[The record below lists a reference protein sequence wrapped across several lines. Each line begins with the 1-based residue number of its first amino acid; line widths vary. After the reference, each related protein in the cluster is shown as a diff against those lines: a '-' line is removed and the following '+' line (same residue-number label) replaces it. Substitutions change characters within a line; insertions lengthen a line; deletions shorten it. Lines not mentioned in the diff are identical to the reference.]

1 MKDKRSV
8 PIRFV
13 CPYCNESLK
22 VPDHFAG
29 RKGRCPYCNAKMR
42 IPDVSGGE
50 PEPMEPPD
58 GKQLAPVKAA
68 LKPDTDGPDPFK
80 ATIQAE
86 RAEPDVADGLQVPT
100 LAAAASYDT
109 IDNERSAPTTDPD
122 EAGLIDP
129 LAEAFKPTVPG
140 GAFSEPKIHGKS
152 SSASTPQAQD
162 DEDYIVVEDAPG
174 ADAARA
180 SAQKSHPMDT
190 APTQPMNRKTFGG
203 KPTAPASQPADDDD
217 YIVVEDAPGA
227 DMARAE
233 AEKKKVEA
241 ARLEAEKKKIEAAR
255 ATSTAAQQKA
265 ASAASAAVSAPGSS
279 AVRYSLSA
287 LEENAEPAAIK
298 PSNSDESKKP
308 DDTESRRR
316 AVKSAWGPL
325 LALTALVVLF
335 LAGFLG
341 ILWHAVREKR
351 ITSNEA
357 YAAVRIRA
365 LYSSAETWSAL
376 RKKDS
381 GLSEFATQ
389 LSALEPVGASPK
401 FSQPDYD
408 GYRYLIIKSK
418 DDVFAQAVPVS
429 YGLSGRKT
437 YAIRFNDGRLIEADN
452 GGQQLAVYPDSMPA
466 ESDGESL
473 AWFLGR

>member
-1 MKDKRSV
+1 M

-42 IPDVSGGE
+42 IPEVSGGE

-68 LKPDTDGPDPFK
+68 LKPDTDGLDPFK
-80 ATIQAE
+80 ATVQAE
-86 RAEPDVADGLQVPT
+86 RVEPDDADVLQVPT
-100 LAAAASYDT
+100 LAGPASYDT
-109 IDNERSAPTTDPD
+109 IDNQLSAPTTDPD
-122 EAGLIDP
+122 EAGSSDP

-152 SSASTPQAQD
+152 SSASTPQSQD
-162 DEDYIVVEDAPG
+162 DDDYIVVDDAPG

-180 SAQKSHPMDT
+180 AAQMSHPMDT

-203 KPTAPASQPADDDD
+203 KPATAASQPANDDD

-227 DMARAE
+227 DTARAE
-233 AEKKKVEA
+233 AEKKKAEA
-241 ARLEAEKKKIEAAR
+241 ARIEAEKKKIEPAR
-255 ATSTAAQQKA
+255 ATSTVAQQRA
-265 ASAASAAVSAPGSS
+265 ASAAAAVSAHGSS

-287 LEENAEPAAIK
+287 LEENAEPAVSK
-298 PSNSDESKKP
+298 PGSSDESKKP
-308 DDTESRRR
+308 DDTDARRR

-325 LALTALVVLF
+325 LAMTALVVLF

-341 ILWHAVREKR
+341 ILWHAVREKQ

-376 RKKDS
+376 RKKES
-381 GLSEFATQ
+381 GMSEFATQ
-389 LSALEPVGASPK
+389 LSALEPIGACPM

-418 DDVFAQAVPVS
+418 DDVFAQAVPVN

-452 GGQQLAVYPDSMPA
+452 GGQQLAVYPDSMPT
-466 ESDGESL
+466 ESDGETL